1 MVAAPGG
8 TRRSHPWQT
17 DKQAKH
23 STSCANDDNVD
34 DSSLGN
40 GAITRRFQ
48 NSNNRTVEPDRD
60 APRHHHE
67 QGGHDDQEHGE
78 HEVDYKTNP
87 TQLFQRISHRLWD
100 MAQSRL
106 DSHPSEAR
114 VWIVARYESEVGGGF
129 NADDDVNDHHHD
141 DDQIQGYQASLGG
154 IKWRNLPLHLAL
166 LHSPH
171 PAPLRLI
178 QALVEAYPAACHRR
192 SAEGSLPLHL
202 ACDNYSLVNNG
213 ADGEAVLFL
222 LVECYP
228 NALVEVDGEG
238 RTPVDLLERVGK
250 GRAGG
255 GAGGGNIRRGK
266 KGGESIMYFMRR
278 QMMLQ
283 QDQAKRIRERRGV
296 LGARV
301 DDTDQGV
308 GAARDLSAAAI
319 AGAASTSSDIDGD
332 DQREERSITAAARAV
347 VSRRQ
352 VRTKRSGGRSR
363 SLEPELR
370 HRKRESS
377 PESDDRSR
385 SVDPSLAR
393 QRRRDEASSSYYD
406 DSEDLSRVT
415 PPMEDDRSHR
425 RVQRKKAPKQGQQDA
440 RQDNDEYHRSKSSH
454 QNLRSSSSKAPAS
467 SRFEESLVSVSS
479 DSDYSK
485 LIFNP
490 DDDSS
495 GDGAAKAVLEDKLA
509 RALRENMSLRR
520 AADHGAASHSQEN
533 EQLRKAMKEIADLR
547 GAIEDLTKNGGDRRH
562 QRMAAAQLDSMRGN
576 FDKLEEEMRARQD
589 RSMYQKDHI
598 EELEAV
604 LAKATAKNSSLLESV
619 EDLRQTNALLHER
632 VDTSKESIEDMRSRE
647 ASLRDKMDRREEE
660 LESIRSKYLQAQSV
674 IDDLNNKHSKDQKQI
689 DDCQREAKCLKET
702 DAQKI
707 EAQAK
712 MIDVLKEKVTTLKD
726 IVKKN
731 SATYKKR
738 FDGIKSK
745 AMTLNQQKKA
755 LEEELM
761 SAQEA
766 SQEREYRIAELV
778 STKTSLRE
786 ECDELGDRW
795 VQSKKLAAE
804 YEREMKALRTD
815 TEIAQ
820 SECLSMEKR
829 TKEIQASSD
838 RDNAKIRELLTK
850 LAASTTQIEGLQ
862 DTIKTLEAALQTKK
876 DAGLDTFEATQA
888 VQKRIQDA
896 EAQTSKVENDNAV
909 IRKQLTESKFKVQ
922 QLEES
927 INALNNEKETLE
939 SKLENTLEE
948 KASAETSLA
957 MKTDENAML
966 KMKLIR
972 ANEDG
977 VKYIEEI
984 KQLGITTQ
992 EQSDTISQLEKD
1004 IGSLNVA
1011 NDGLH
1016 SDKERLDEALAEA
1029 KTTVDSLTAARAQLE
1044 REKATKDETI
1054 LSLERQLKA
1063 STTEL
1068 QLQTAAISDLQG
1080 KLIIKSQ
1087 DCKALIEER
1096 CDLEQEVLAG
1106 RQLKLEN
1113 DSLKKAVSSMQDV
1126 ASDYRVKIQE
1136 ISAQLVSNGNE
1147 SRAKINALKI
1157 ANKEIQKDVDRLET
1171 ELDQFKGTEAGIEQ
1185 ALAELHAEN
1194 TDLLTKL
1201 SSALTEPSSFQAEID
1216 RLQNSTA
1223 DLQETIQRVERQ
1235 RDTAQLD
1242 RDGMHLKA
1250 TTLESK
1256 IDSMAKEINGYQA
1269 LIRDVENESLET
1281 ESSSAAAVRPDGNGQ
1296 GDTVVLDLLQK
1307 ASDVVDY
1314 EPLKSLDLAI
1324 SRTHRERREASSS
1337 GQLVTMTTESVTQI
1351 SVLRD
1356 QNRDLRRQLG
1366 EERSIGGSSSI
1377 LRDDALQRRFDNL
1390 CDENI
1395 KLIDENAALTKS
1407 LERVKHSLY
1416 ARETSSLDDQR
1427 EQEANELEI
1436 NRLIDANHC
1445 LQTKSDGLSK
1455 INEGYKAS
1463 IADLQEEVDSLKN
1476 QRDNNSNANRCQ
1488 DQAGGDALE
1497 EVAILQ
1503 TENASLRK
1511 TNSVLERAL
1520 NRLTSR
1526 AALHQD
1532 KLRELTMV
1540 QASLER
1546 EKEEF
1551 DVVVSKSRPRDDFG
1565 GTSLGAAEEKNI
1577 CLVENQT
1584 KTVNNEERRD
1594 GSIHVDS
1601 GERE

>member
-17 DKQAKH
+17 KQAKRT
-23 STSCANDDNVD
+23 SSSCANDDDDNDD

-48 NSNNRTVEPDRD
+48 NSNNRTVEDRD
-60 APRHHHE
+60 APRRHHD
-67 QGGHDDQEHGE
+67 QGGHDDQEHAE
-78 HEVDYKTNP
+78 REVDYKTNP

-129 NADDDVNDHHHD
+129 NADDDDVNGGD

-178 QALVEAYPAACHRR
+178 QALVEAYPAACRR
-192 SAEGSLPLHL
+192 RNAEGSLPLHL

-228 NALVEVDGEG
+228 NALVEVDAEG

-255 GAGGGNIRRGK
+255 GAGGGGGGRRGK

-283 QDQAKRIRERRGV
+283 QDQAKR
-296 LGARV
+296 
-301 DDTDQGV
+301 T
-308 GAARDLSAAAI
+308 RD
-319 AGAASTSSDIDGD
+319 SDIVGD

-352 VRTKRSGGRSR
+352 VRTKRTGGRSR

-393 QRRRDEASSSYYD
+393 QRRRDEASSSSYYD
-406 DSEDLSRVT
+406 EREDLS
-415 PPMEDDRSHR
+415 
-425 RVQRKKAPKQGQQDA
+425 RVQRKKAPKQGPQDA

-454 QNLRSSSSKAPAS
+454 QTLRSSSSKAPAS
-467 SRFEESLVSVSS
+467 SRFEDSLVSVSS

-520 AADHGAASHSQEN
+520 ATDHGAASHSQEN

-547 GAIEDLTKNGGDRRH
+547 GAIEDLTRNGGDRRH
-562 QRMAAAQLDSMRGN
+562 QRMAAAQLDSMRRN
-576 FDKLEEEMRARQD
+576 FDKLEEEMRAGQD

-598 EELEAV
+598 EELEAA

-674 IDDLNNKHSKDQKQI
+674 IDDLNNKHCKDQKQI

-712 MIDVLKEKVTTLKD
+712 LIDALKEKVTTLKD

-731 SATYKKR
+731 SSTYKKR
-738 FDGIKSK
+738 FDGVKSK
-745 AMTLNQQKKA
+745 AMTLDQQKKA
-755 LEEELM
+755 LEEELI

-766 SQEREYRIAELV
+766 SQEREHRIAELV

-804 YEREMKALRTD
+804 YEREMKALRSD

-820 SECLSMEKR
+820 SERLSMEKR
-829 TKEIQASSD
+829 TKELQASID
-838 RDNAKIRELLTK
+838 KDNAKIRELLTE

-876 DAGLDTFEATQA
+876 DAGFDTFEATQA

-927 INALNNEKETLE
+927 ISALNNEKETLE
-939 SKLENTLEE
+939 SKLGNTLEE

-1029 KTTVDSLTAARAQLE
+1029 KTAVDSLTAARAQLE
-1044 REKATKDETI
+1044 REKATKVETI
-1054 LSLERQLKA
+1054 LSLERQVTA

-1171 ELDQFKGTEAGIEQ
+1171 ELEQFKGTEAGIEQ

-1194 TDLLTKL
+1194 TDL
-1201 SSALTEPSSFQAEID
+1201 
-1216 RLQNSTA
+1216 
-1223 DLQETIQRVERQ
+1223 
-1235 RDTAQLD
+1235 
-1242 RDGMHLKA
+1242 
-1250 TTLESK
+1250 
-1256 IDSMAKEINGYQA
+1256 
-1269 LIRDVENESLET
+1269 
-1281 ESSSAAAVRPDGNGQ
+1281 
-1296 GDTVVLDLLQK
+1296 
-1307 ASDVVDY
+1307 
-1314 EPLKSLDLAI
+1314 
-1324 SRTHRERREASSS
+1324 
-1337 GQLVTMTTESVTQI
+1337 
-1351 SVLRD
+1351 
-1356 QNRDLRRQLG
+1356 
-1366 EERSIGGSSSI
+1366 
-1377 LRDDALQRRFDNL
+1377 
-1390 CDENI
+1390 
-1395 KLIDENAALTKS
+1395 
-1407 LERVKHSLY
+1407 
-1416 ARETSSLDDQR
+1416 
-1427 EQEANELEI
+1427 
-1436 NRLIDANHC
+1436 
-1445 LQTKSDGLSK
+1445 
-1455 INEGYKAS
+1455 
-1463 IADLQEEVDSLKN
+1463 
-1476 QRDNNSNANRCQ
+1476 
-1488 DQAGGDALE
+1488 
-1497 EVAILQ
+1497 
-1503 TENASLRK
+1503 
-1511 TNSVLERAL
+1511 
-1520 NRLTSR
+1520 
-1526 AALHQD
+1526 
-1532 KLRELTMV
+1532 
-1540 QASLER
+1540 
-1546 EKEEF
+1546 
-1551 DVVVSKSRPRDDFG
+1551 
-1565 GTSLGAAEEKNI
+1565 
-1577 CLVENQT
+1577 
-1584 KTVNNEERRD
+1584 
-1594 GSIHVDS
+1594 
-1601 GERE
+1601 